1 MILFNPTKNP
11 AKNPA
16 KNRNDGTWMAFGWWK
31 DWQESGRN
39 CPGGKPHFSSRWD
52 SLSKD
57 SKMPQS
63 QDSLNQDSGVS
74 GFRIARLQ
82 AVSANSLTETGK
94 ELERIV
100 ETRIGILVLGF
111 SGVFQGCF
119 KLCFQR
125 SYRWLISR
133 DSWGFLRM
141 SHGDFFSFGVSG
153 FFSWG
158 SLAFGYVS
166 LFLKRDWIGIFM
178 DLKGFVGFIV
188 GAVFFFLLLL
198 FSSSFFFFL
207 CLILSWILFLFR
219 IL

>member
-1 MILFNPTKNP
+1 MKRSHSWYQWMILFNPTKNP

-39 CPGGKPHFSSRWD
+39 CPGGKPHFSSH
-52 SLSKD
+52 
-57 SKMPQS
+57 SKMPQL

-141 SHGDFFSFGVSG
+141 SHGDFF
-153 FFSWG
+153 
-158 SLAFGYVS
+158 
-166 LFLKRDWIGIFM
+166 
-178 DLKGFVGFIV
+178 FIR
-188 GAVFFFLLLL
+188 
-198 FSSSFFFFL
+198 S
-207 CLILSWILFLFR
+207 IRILFVR
-219 IL
+219 IISFWLCFTFLEKGLDRDFHGS